1 MIKILTTP
9 AEKHAVAMK
18 IAAKVGSTAIDASK
32 GPQHAALRQAEMSA
46 QADFLVKLY
55 DINGW
60 NLNCLFLDTA
70 SAIAEAKT
78 LAQATAAAAH
88 HDAAED
94 SHA

>member
-70 SAIAEAKT
+70 SAIA
-78 LAQATAAAAH
+78 
-88 HDAAED
+88 
-94 SHA
+94 